1 MQSISNKNNRITNKT
16 PQFHSETFQEH
27 LEGYQLQRQNLQ
39 FLEFLQA
46 LEDYQQELLATA
58 KRTVIYTSLQ
68 IIIIREI
75 KNK

>member
-16 PQFHSETFQEH
+16 PQFLSEKFQEH

-46 LEDYQQELLATA
+46 LEDYQQELLATV
-58 KRTVIYTSLQ
+58 KQHGYLYFPSNNNNNNQ
-68 IIIIREI
+68 
-75 KNK
+75 